1 VLAVDRSDPA
11 SVAAPT
17 DRYEPLPGLLGLPA
31 HFLRKLSP
39 RGRKIA
45 AVIGVLLLAAGVTAT
60 ILLAP
65 QISESKREH
74 AAAER
79 QARIRANEQER
90 ARLIAEQRPRR
101 GRLAPGTGTGA
112 AVATIERA
120 ITRDAQARA
129 ARGELESRARYTN
142 CRSLGLEGRR
152 LQLACTAITS
162 ETKTSEDVSGVVV
175 GYSYRAA
182 VSPDGRR
189 FAFCKTSGR
198 PAVGFSTEGL
208 PAVELPPVCGG

>member
-1 VLAVDRSDPA
+1 MSAPA
-11 SVAAPT
+11 
-17 DRYEPLPGLLGLPA
+17 DRYDPLPGLLGLPA

-45 AVIGVLLLAAGVTAT
+45 AVIGLVLLAGGVVAAIT
-60 ILLAP
+60 LAP
-65 QISESKREH
+65 QISESKREQ

-79 QARIRANEQER
+79 RARIRANERER

-101 GRLAPGTGTGA
+101 GRLDLGAGA
-112 AVATIERA
+112 AAAVTTIERA

-142 CRSLGLEGRR
+142 CRSLARERRR
-152 LQLACTAITS
+152 LLLGCTAVTS
-162 ETKTSEDVSGVVV
+162 ETKTTENVSGVVV

-182 VSPDGRR
+182 LSSNSGR

-198 PAVGFSTEGL
+198 PALGFGTKGL
-208 PAVELPPVCGG
+208 PAVELPRACG